1 MNSVDIVVLRNAINA
16 GLRKKKKK
24 KDEWTKDQQA
34 DCYLPTTY
42 LSATSE
48 TVKSQPNELAKR
60 D

>member
-1 MNSVDIVVLRNAINA
+1 MNSVDIVGLRNAINA

-24 KDEWTKDQQA
+24 DERTKDQQA

>member
-24 KDEWTKDQQA
+24 DERTKDQQA